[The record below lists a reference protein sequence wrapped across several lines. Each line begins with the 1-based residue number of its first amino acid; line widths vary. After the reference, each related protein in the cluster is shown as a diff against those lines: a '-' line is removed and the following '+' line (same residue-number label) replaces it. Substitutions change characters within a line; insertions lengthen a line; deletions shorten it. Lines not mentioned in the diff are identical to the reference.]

1 MRMAVMMLASLGAFA
16 LVGCT
21 VAPGAAGTPSAT
33 SGLVELRESYGIADC
48 PVTDPSAEAVAG
60 GLPRTELP
68 CLGSDRLVNLAG
80 LPRRP
85 MVVNFWAQWCQPCR
99 EESPFLRE
107 ASEAAGADFLGVN
120 YDDPDQAQAIEFAGL
135 AGLAYPHVRDRH
147 KQLASLGVPGL
158 PVTFFVDGDGRVAGR
173 HVGVLESSEQL
184 AALMHD
190 YFGVS

>member
-1 MRMAVMMLASLGAFA
+1 MVLASLGAFA

-33 SGLVELRESYGIADC
+33 GSLVELRESYGIADC
-48 PVTDPSAEAVAG
+48 PVTDPSADAVDG

-107 ASEAAGADFLGVN
+107 ASRAGGADFLGVN
-120 YDDPDQAQAIEFAGL
+120 YDDPDQASALEFAGL

-158 PVTFFVDGDGRVAGR
+158 PVTLFVDADGRIVGR
-173 HVGVLESSEQL
+173 HVGVLESRDQL

-190 YFGVS
+190 YLGVP